1 MDQVNL
7 LQLLLLF
14 LFAIPIGMYAILLGG
29 ALFLSLPLFQILF
42 PGALLGS
49 IVGTIKV
56 GSVFRN
62 GMALYGGK
70 ELLTFSFSKTAK
82 IALPLIIGTII
93 GSLGIVSLPQIFIIP
108 ILILAIIISEA
119 SNTLVHVIPH
129 SLYLLFSFVTGF
141 YIGVFG
147 AGSIISLVALVQIKN
162 TEYKNI
168 AQVRMEALLL
178 EFLLAVLAVT
188 IFFFVGSINFTVAVA
203 WTAGSLIGGYL
214 GGRIIKHTGK
224 FSEKTQKLFL
234 RITFAVALLIALWT
248 TFGR

>member
-1 MDQVNL
+1 MEQISS

-14 LFAIPIGMYAILLGG
+14 LFAIPIGMYAILFGG
-29 ALFLSLPLFQILF
+29 ALFLALPLFQILF
-42 PGALLGS
+42 PGAYLGS
-49 IVGTIKV
+49 LVGTIKV

-62 GMALYGGK
+62 AMALYGGK
-70 ELLTFSFSKTAK
+70 ELLTFSFNKTAK

-108 ILILAIIISEA
+108 ILVLAIVVSEA
-119 SNTLVHVIPH
+119 SNALVNMIPH
-129 SLYLLFSFVTGF
+129 SVYLLFSLLTGF
-141 YIGVFG
+141 YIGIFG
-147 AGSIISLVALVQIKN
+147 AGSIISLVTLVQLKN
-162 TEYKNI
+162 TENKNI

-188 IFFFVGSINFTVAVA
+188 IFFFVGSINLTVAIA

-214 GGRIIKHTGK
+214 GGKVIKHTGK
-224 FSEKTQKLFL
+224 FSAKTQKLFL

-248 TFGR
+248 TFAR

>member
-1 MDQVNL
+1 MEHVSL
-7 LQLLLLF
+7 LQLFLLF

-42 PGALLGS
+42 PGAYLGS

-62 GMALYGGK
+62 AMALYGGR
-70 ELLTFSFSKTAK
+70 ELLTFSFKKTLR
-82 IALPLIIGTII
+82 IALPLIIGTVI

-108 ILILAIIISEA
+108 ILILAIAISEA
-119 SNTLVHVIPH
+119 SNTLINVIPH
-129 SLYLLFSFVTGF
+129 SLYLLFSFLTGF
-141 YIGVFG
+141 YIGIFG
-147 AGSIISLVALVQIKN
+147 AGSIISLVTLVQLKN
-162 TEYKNI
+162 TENKNI

-178 EFLLAVLAVT
+178 EFLLAVLAVS
-188 IFFFVGSINFTVAVA
+188 IFFFVGRINITVAIA

-214 GGRIIKHTGK
+214 GGRVIKHTGK
-224 FSEKTQKLFL
+224 FSTKTQKLFL